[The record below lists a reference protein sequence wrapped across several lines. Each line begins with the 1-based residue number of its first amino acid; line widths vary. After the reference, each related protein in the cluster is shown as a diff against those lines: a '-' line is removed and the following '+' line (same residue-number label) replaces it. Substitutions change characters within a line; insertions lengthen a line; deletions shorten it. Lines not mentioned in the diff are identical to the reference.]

1 MELLAFSLN
10 RDHWHM
16 KNRVIARDPVIHGR
30 PGQVG
35 KPKKK
40 RIC

>member
-1 MELLAFSLN
+1 
-10 RDHWHM
+10 M

-35 KPKKK
+35 NQTRKEFVDALGLAEWLLG
-40 RIC
+40 